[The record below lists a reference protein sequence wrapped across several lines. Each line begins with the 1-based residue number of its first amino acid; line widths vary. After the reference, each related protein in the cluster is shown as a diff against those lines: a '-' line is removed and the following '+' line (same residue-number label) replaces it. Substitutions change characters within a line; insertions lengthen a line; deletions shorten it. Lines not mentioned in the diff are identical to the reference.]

1 MRRIKAVEFSRFGPQ
16 LCATTS
22 APAKSVFR
30 DFRRSTLL
38 TGTYRRPLISREL
51 RRSWRAFATRAFFD
65 EPEALST
72 RAIRQ
77 SSRVRRPVPAVNSG
91 RESATPFE
99 VIALSL
105 FCAAIGPAV
114 AILLFILMEN
124 HWG

>member
-1 MRRIKAVEFSRFGPQ
+1 M
-16 LCATTS
+16 
-22 APAKSVFR
+22 
-30 DFRRSTLL
+30 LL
-38 TGTYRRPLISREL
+38 TGTYRRPLILREL
-51 RRSWRAFATRAFFD
+51 RRSWRAFFD
-65 EPEALST
+65 EPGALST

-77 SSRVRRPVPAVNSG
+77 NSRVRRSVPDVNLR

-99 VIALSL
+99 VVALSL